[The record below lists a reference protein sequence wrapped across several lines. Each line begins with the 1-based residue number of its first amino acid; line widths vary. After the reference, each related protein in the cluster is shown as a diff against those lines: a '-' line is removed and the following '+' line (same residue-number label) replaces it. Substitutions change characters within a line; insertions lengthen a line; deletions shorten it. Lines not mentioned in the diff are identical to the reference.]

1 MIKPPFRFARARFTR
16 AASLSLMLAMVAACG
31 GGAPK
36 PFPVP
41 PAEADLPPANTAAI
55 RRVVLVHPPSKEK
68 VDVIYWHDGAYDGHA
83 MAEVAHIMRDRHT
96 GETHDI
102 DPALM
107 DFISGVILRSSLPPT
122 TQVDI
127 LSGYRSPETNAAL
140 VKVNR
145 NAARESF
152 HMQGRA
158 ADIRIPAL
166 KGDAITEIAKTM
178 QRGGAAFYD
187 GSGHTHVDTG
197 PVRTWATYSTR

>member
-1 MIKPPFRFARARFTR
+1 MKMIPVRLARAAF
-16 AASLSLMLAMVAACG
+16 ACLLLALAACG
-31 GGAPK
+31 GTPK
-36 PFPVP
+36 PFPTAP
-41 PAEADLPPANTAAI
+41 SEADLPPANTAAI

-68 VDVIYWHDGAYDGHA
+68 VDVTYWHDGAYDAHA
-83 MAEVAHIMRDRHT
+83 MAEVARIMRDRRT
-96 GETHDI
+96 GEIHEI

-107 DFISGVILRSSLPPT
+107 DFISGVILRASLPAS